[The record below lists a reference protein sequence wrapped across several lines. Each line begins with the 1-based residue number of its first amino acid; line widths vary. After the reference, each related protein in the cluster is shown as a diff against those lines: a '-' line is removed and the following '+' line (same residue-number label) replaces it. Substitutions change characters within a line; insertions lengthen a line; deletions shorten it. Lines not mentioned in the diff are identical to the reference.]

1 MSDALVFADRVRA
14 ALTVARRF
22 GLEIPAFRSPPKDPA
37 VTRSLRYHDD
47 GSAVIA
53 IRIAGRT
60 VDEMEADIVDGIL
73 AANGCDPD
81 ASEFRAACAEAFD
94 VF

>member
-14 ALTVARRF
+14 ASSVARRY
-22 GLEIPAFRSPPKDPA
+22 GLTVPGFRSPPRDRSA
-37 VTRSLRYHDD
+37 DRSLRYHAD

-60 VDEMEADIVDGIL
+60 VAEMEADIVDGIL